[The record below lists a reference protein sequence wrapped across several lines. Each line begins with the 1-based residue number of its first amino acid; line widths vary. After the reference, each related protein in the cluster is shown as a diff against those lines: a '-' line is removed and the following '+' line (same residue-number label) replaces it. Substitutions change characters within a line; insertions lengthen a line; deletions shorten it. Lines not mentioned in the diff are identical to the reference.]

1 MSLRV
6 IPLFATV
13 LLLVSPGVGV
23 KMAGAQEGVSDSDR
37 SAIRQVIENQLAA
50 FQLAAFQH
58 DDGGEAFSYASPG
71 IQRRFGTPDT
81 FMAMVRNGYAAVY
94 RPREVEIRGLRVE
107 GGTIQQEVLFVGP
120 DGKPVI
126 AVYTMQRQADGSWK
140 INGVYLIAAPDATT

>member
-6 IPLFATV
+6 IPLFAAV

-50 FQLAAFQH
+50 FQR

>member
-1 MSLRV
+1 MSRRV
-6 IPLFATV
+6 IPLFAAV

-50 FQLAAFQH
+50 FQR
-58 DDGGEAFSYASPG
+58 DDGSEAFSYASPG

>member
-1 MSLRV
+1 MSRRV
-6 IPLFATV
+6 IPLFAAV

-50 FQLAAFQH
+50 FQR

-140 INGVYLIAAPDATT
+140 INGVYLIAAPGATT

>member
-1 MSLRV
+1 MLLRV
-6 IPLFATV
+6 MPLFAAV
-13 LLLVSPGVGV
+13 LLLVSPGAGV
-23 KMAGAQEGVSDSDR
+23 KVAEALEGVSDNDR

-50 FQLAAFQH
+50 FQR

-81 FMAMVRNGYAAVY
+81 FMAMVRSGYAAVY
-94 RPREVEIRGLRVE
+94 RPREVEIRALHVE

-140 INGVYLIAAPDATT
+140 IDGVYLIAAPDATT

>member
-6 IPLFATV
+6 IPLFAAV

-23 KMAGAQEGVSDSDR
+23 KVAGAQEGVSDSDR

-50 FQLAAFQH
+50 FQR

>member
-1 MSLRV
+1 MSRRV
-6 IPLFATV
+6 IPLFAAV

-50 FQLAAFQH
+50 FQR

>member
-1 MSLRV
+1 MSRRV
-6 IPLFATV
+6 IPLFAAV

-23 KMAGAQEGVSDSDR
+23 KMAVAQEGVSDSDR

-50 FQLAAFQH
+50 FQR

>member
-1 MSLRV
+1 MSRRV
-6 IPLFATV
+6 IPLFAAV

-50 FQLAAFQH
+50 FQR

-140 INGVYLIAAPDATT
+140 INGVYLIAAPDATP